1 MKTSEL
7 KKLAVQLSEFIG
19 EDFENIEGK
28 VREFWFATFGCN
40 NAEREAELL
49 KEIELLY
56 KERRKVDAQIKVLEE
71 NFIKMNMKTE
81 NYE

>member
-1 MKTSEL
+1 MQNIINQLKLTSMNTSEL
-7 KKLAVQLSEFIG
+7 KKLADQFSEFIG

-49 KEIELLY
+49 DYWK
-56 KERRKVDAQIKVLEE
+56 A
-71 NFIKMNMKTE
+71 N
-81 NYE
+81 